1 MLNRVVTKKIIP
13 SFIIFAYYDGQ
24 HLAIS
29 KHLSLLFESNN
40 TDDNY
45 IMFGVKNAF
54 QFFQN
59 NSYTDPSANIITSR
73 DYVVPMPTNNTKKLL
88 VARFLY
94 CSCGVKIPMG

>member
-45 IMFGVKNAF
+45 IMFRMLFN
-54 QFFQN
+54 FFKN
-59 NSYTDPSANIITSR
+59 NSYTVPSATIITSR

-94 CSCGVKIPMG
+94 CSCAVKTPMG